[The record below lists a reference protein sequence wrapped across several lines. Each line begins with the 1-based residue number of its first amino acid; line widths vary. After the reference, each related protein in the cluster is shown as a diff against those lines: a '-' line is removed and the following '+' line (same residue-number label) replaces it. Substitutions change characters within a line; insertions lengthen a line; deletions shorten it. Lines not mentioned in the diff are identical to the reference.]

1 MEIDML
7 TEKKK
12 VKITALWEQGLT
24 GGQIAEELN
33 ITRCSVLGFISRLRK
48 SGHKFKRDDKR
59 EARRLAKP
67 NKNAPF
73 LVNVKKVKKEK
84 EIKVKIKKPERPK
97 KEDFILE
104 PIIMPTRDGGI
115 DLMDLKLNSC
125 RFIVSPDDTPVKYCG
140 HNIDRESYCLEHY
153 SLCYYPA
160 RKDFE
165 KSIKI

>member
-1 MEIDML
+1 ML
-7 TEKKK
+7 THKKK
-12 VKITALWEQGLT
+12 LQVIELWEQGLT
-24 GGQIAEELN
+24 GSQIAEELN
-33 ITRCSVLGFISRLRK
+33 ITRCSVLGYISRQRRK
-48 SGHKFKRDDKR
+48 GHVFSRDDKR

-104 PIIMPTRDGGI
+104 PVIMPTRDGGI
-115 DLMDLKLNSC
+115 DLFDLKLNSC
-125 RFIVSPDDTPVKYCG
+125 RFIISPEDAPVRYCG
-140 HNIDRESYCLEHY
+140 HEKSKESYCLEHH

-160 RKDFE
+160 RKDLE